1 MVVLQYEYVN
11 ETLKHYFE
19 RMSSCKGK
27 PIMSKTG
34 KNNKYHGF
42 VSSVKRGIALREEKR
57 LIDRIQ
63 QIRDAAIE
71 AIRDLAEKLVDKYQ
85 VRLQINGK
93 ISETGVDATYNVNLQ
108 EIMNNKIEGE
118 RRRIIERL
126 ITRIKKRLEGFDES
140 LLRDSMEL
148 DNMALSFG
156 IKIPFVAEG
165 CTTIY
170 ISKK

>member
-1 MVVLQYEYVN
+1 MN
-11 ETLKHYFE
+11 
-19 RMSSCKGK
+19 
-27 PIMSKTG
+27 
-34 KNNKYHGF
+34 
-42 VSSVKRGIALREEKR
+42 SVKRGIVLREEKR

-71 AIRDLAEKLVDKYQ
+71 AIKDLAEKLVDKFQ
-85 VRLQINGK
+85 VSLQINGK
-93 ISETGVDATYNVNLQ
+93 ISETGVDATYNVDLQ
-108 EIMNNKIEGE
+108 EIMNIKIEGE
-118 RRRIIERL
+118 RRRVIERL

-140 LLRDSMEL
+140 LLRDAMEL

-165 CTTIY
+165 CITIY